1 MAVFGIA
8 EQFGAALLNTTTIF
22 ISALGWVNTYIA
34 IGAFFIG
41 VGMIGLLV
49 IKEPMRQKYT
59 YVQKD

>member
-8 EQFGAALLNTTTIF
+8 EQFAAALVNTITIF

-41 VGMIGLLV
+41 IGIIGFLV
-49 IKEPMRQKYT
+49 IKEP
-59 YVQKD
+59 